1 MKICK
6 NAESK
11 GQNSNTCLP
20 KGIPDASAVDASAKK
35 TLRCSISDWEA
46 VKFFFKDVISKFYSK
61 PDLDDSCCV
70 VSGNQEA
77 INEFSHSLKSLFK
90 RTLTNIGQD
99 DLKLGTK
106 SKSVYYYF
114 TKKENRLIMYAK
126 SEEILKA
133 AEELFK
139 SQARKGERRSDEVL
153 DEENQNLPQKTY
165 PSTTDNN
172 DALND
177 EYYEMEADDFNT
189 VCHFYKELTTGFK
202 ERCVGSKVHL
212 KGPKDQVENLKFALQ
227 EITQKFYTVEIERDG
242 REQSKIYD
250 IYAQMMQVEHSIHTR
265 VKMRGSKI
273 AVLFTGKEKE
283 SVFDLKS
290 WFEVELKNKTKTSG
304 KKMATYQKKSSLYEN
319 CLIFEEKQL
328 KVYAIEKDI
337 LEVSSAAIVCPYPLH
352 VGQYIRK
359 KLGVESGIAD
369 FIGLLGLDEIKVIPV
384 DTSSSKLTL
393 LHTSVPYWTKY
404 YKKDNPSDDCIQ
416 DIQSIIENCLSA
428 GEIYKTLSIPVFY
441 SGTNIR
447 TKFDIFLYKTLR
459 ITY

>member
-1 MKICK
+1 
-6 NAESK
+6 
-11 GQNSNTCLP
+11 
-20 KGIPDASAVDASAKK
+20 
-35 TLRCSISDWEA
+35 
-46 VKFFFKDVISKFYSK
+46 
-61 PDLDDSCCV
+61 
-70 VSGNQEA
+70 
-77 INEFSHSLKSLFK
+77 
-90 RTLTNIGQD
+90 
-99 DLKLGTK
+99 
-106 SKSVYYYF
+106 
-114 TKKENRLIMYAK
+114 MYAK

-265 VKMRGSKI
+265 VITRGSKI

-283 SVFDLKS
+283 SVADLKS

-369 FIGLLGLDEIKVIPV
+369 YIGRLGLDEIKVIPV

-441 SGTNIR
+441 SGTNIT
-447 TKFDIFLYKTLR
+447 TKNLIYFFTKH
-459 ITY
+459 